1 VPKGNHVRRKPVRMQ
16 QSAAWNG
23 ADPIH
28 VLVIDLTGQTV
39 RILYRPMRLKGK
51 ASYKVSPDCDPT
63 MW

>member
-1 VPKGNHVRRKPVRMQ
+1 MQ

-23 ADPIH
+23 AEPRH
-28 VLVIDLTGQTV
+28 VLVIDLTGQMV

-63 MW
+63 LW